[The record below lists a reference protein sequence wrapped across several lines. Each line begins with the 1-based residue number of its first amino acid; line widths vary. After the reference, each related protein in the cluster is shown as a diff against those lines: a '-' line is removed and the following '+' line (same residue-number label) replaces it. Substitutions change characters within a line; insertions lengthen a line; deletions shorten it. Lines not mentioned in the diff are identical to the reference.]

1 MSRGM
6 ITRGEMQALYR
17 RRRIKRRIIYIG
29 SCLFV
34 FAVFFL
40 VCVKGFDSHTPRKA
54 RTISYEKQSTF
65 GNSQISSYSYIDLLQ
80 FTQNNV
86 KDITEEQEEELPM
99 NPEVNGSNWA
109 DLTKYYPTGL
119 SASEEYYENVV
130 FIGDS
135 RTEALMLYS
144 GISSFNAI
152 CYKGL
157 SVDKLET
164 KAWVTLPGETEKMT
178 CYDAVSGSFYD
189 SYYLMFGVNE
199 LGWSNIDLFIEDFS
213 KLIDHIYSVN
223 PDAVIYV
230 VSILPVT
237 KAKSDSSTVYTL
249 ERVQMFNDNLLQM
262 CKDRGDVV
270 YLDLS
275 SAIADADG
283 YLPSEASTDGIHFT
297 SAYCKPLIE
306 YIQNNIYYKR

>member
-1 MSRGM
+1 MP
-6 ITRGEMQALYR
+6 
-17 RRRIKRRIIYIG
+17 K
-29 SCLFV
+29 
-34 FAVFFL
+34 
-40 VCVKGFDSHTPRKA
+40 KA
-54 RTISYEKQSTF
+54 RTIAYEKQFTF
-65 GNSQISSYSYIDLLQ
+65 GNSRIFAYSYNDSIQLALD
-80 FTQNNV
+80 NM
-86 KDITEEQEEELPM
+86 KDSVDEQEDELPM
-99 NPEVNGSNWA
+99 DPFINGSNWA
-109 DLTKYYPTGL
+109 DLSKYYPTGL
-119 SASEEYYENVV
+119 SASEDYYENVV

-144 GISSFNAI
+144 GISSLNAI

-178 CYDAVSGSFYD
+178 CYEAVSRSFYD

-223 PDAVIYV
+223 TNAIVYV

-237 KAKSDSSTVYTL
+237 KAKSDSGTVYTM
-249 ERVQMFNDNLLQM
+249 ERVQMFNDHLLQM
-262 CKDRGDVV
+262 CKDRGDVI
-270 YLDLS
+270 YLNLS
-275 SAIADADG
+275 SAIVDSDG
-283 YLPSEASTDGIHFT
+283 YLPSDASQDGIHFN
-297 SAYCKPLIE
+297 SNYCKPLIE